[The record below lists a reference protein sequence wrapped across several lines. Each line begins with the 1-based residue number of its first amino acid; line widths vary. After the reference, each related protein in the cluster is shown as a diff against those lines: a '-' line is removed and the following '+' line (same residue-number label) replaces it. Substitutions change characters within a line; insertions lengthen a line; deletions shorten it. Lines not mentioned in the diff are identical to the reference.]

1 MKYAIVSDI
10 HANLDALDAVLT
22 HAGSVPLL
30 CLGDIVG
37 DGGQPN
43 ECVQIIRDRAVHT
56 VLGNVDLARSRRAE
70 IDDVDSGPTT
80 SALRTQRLSASTK
93 EFLLALPY
101 VVTMPTYALVH
112 GSPHEPERYHYIDSE
127 RRAKAAFAACDNLI
141 TFVGHTHCPGIFV
154 RDPDGRLQ
162 ITEIIGDAK
171 QYSMHSEIELG
182 SRFIVNVGSTG
193 EPRDRDHR
201 ASYVIYDDTA
211 LTIYW
216 HRIEYEF

>member
-30 CLGDIVG
+30 CLGDIVD
-37 DGGQPN
+37 DGGHPN

-56 VLGNVDLARSRRAE
+56 VLGNVDLARSR
-70 IDDVDSGPTT
+70 GPTKST
-80 SALRTQRLSASTK
+80 LRTQRLSASSK

-101 VVTMPTYALVH
+101 VITMPTYALVH
-112 GSPHEPERYHYIDSE
+112 GSPHEPERYHYIVSE
-127 RRAKAAFAACDNLI
+127 QGARAAFAACDNLI
-141 TFVGHTHCPGIFV
+141 TFVGHSHCPGIFV
-154 RDPDGRLQ
+154 LDPDGRLQ
-162 ITEIIGDAK
+162 ILKIIGDAQ
-171 QYSMHSEIELG
+171 QYSMRSEIELG

-193 EPRDRDHR
+193 EPRDGDAR
-201 ASYVIYDDTA
+201 ASYVIYDDTE
-211 LTIYW
+211 LRISW